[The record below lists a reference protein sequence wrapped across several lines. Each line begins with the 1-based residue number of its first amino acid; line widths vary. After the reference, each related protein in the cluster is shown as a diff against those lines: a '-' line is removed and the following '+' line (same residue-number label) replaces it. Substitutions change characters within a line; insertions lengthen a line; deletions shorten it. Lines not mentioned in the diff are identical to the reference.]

1 MHKHPHYWDTDGN
14 RHDVDEWS
22 PRHEVSKAI
31 EYIENKGGVRDPEKP
46 FLMMIGMNPPHSPY
60 ASTDDCDLEGYE
72 RYKDKSLTE
81 LLVRDNADTT
91 MAKAAAVRYYFANV
105 SGIDREFG
113 RLLAALDKAG
123 LTENTIVVFASDHGE
138 TMTSHSTDDPKNS
151 IWRESLN
158 IPFLVRYPG
167 RVPHRVDDLLLST
180 PDIMPTLLGLAG
192 LGERIPASVE
202 GRDYSAVLRQDA
214 VQPERPRAALYMRNL
229 DGGRDADGLVR
240 GFFAQAR
247 GVKTATHTMELR
259 IGRDGTLERVLMFDD
274 AADPYQLHNL
284 APEEHPRC
292 SPRCA
297 ANWLCCCAT
306 TTTCGSARA
315 SCPTWFPMIRITNN
329 QSDMNKL
336 FLWIA
341 AASAFV
347 LQSCEHRRHPR
358 RDQEPARPGDCA
370 GGEDRQREHLHR
382 GLHKLMDES
391 TIIVG
396 IEPNA
401 KGYEIEL
408 SDGTRLPVI
417 LGEKIEALVP
427 VMGID
432 AEGYWT
438 VSLDGGATSER
449 LKVGGEYVSAWPVS
463 GGDHKPGA
471 EGVTPQLKVS
481 ADGEWLVSLDG
492 GATYA
497 PLLQNGQP
505 VNALGDKVV
514 VSYSSAFKSV
524 TYDATTGLLAVELLD
539 GEKLTLPVFDDFG
552 LTVTASDNETFRLGE
567 TRAFEVVQNNVAE
580 AVIDAPAGWT
590 AVLGETTLTVKAPAT
605 FDAASQ
611 QAAVSVTVYSDRKYR
626 KLVML
631 NVTLLDEQV
640 DANAALAWRNF
651 KAGTADNVLLDYS
664 YAGYKHGE
672 EAPADVWGLGYKVYN
687 VVDYGADPTGVR
699 SSRGALAALLKELKL
714 SGRSDAGANLANA
727 NARAVIYFPEGRFVL
742 HNDDDNVVDPTS
754 ANQKYTDS
762 KGNNRSEEIFI
773 RGGYFVLK
781 GAGRGKTTL
790 VMDTPNLPNN
800 SEQMWSSP
808 MMINIKHNSGLSDLT
823 TVTGDAARGTFSV
836 EVASAAGIGKGD
848 WVCLSLSNNDP
859 TLVAQ
864 ELAPHRVEGN
874 MTDIQTITVED
885 YHQVASVSGNRVT
898 FAEPIMYAVEAK
910 WGWKIRKYPH
920 YEHVGVE
927 DLTFEGRS
935 KENFGHHASWED
947 DGAYKPLNMMRLTDS
962 WIRRV
967 DFRGVSEALS
977 IVSSANCS
985 AYDIEISGNRGHS
998 GVRSQSSSRIFI
1010 GKVCDRSRG
1019 QAVSPPYTSTGYF
1032 ENAGQY
1038 HASGVSN
1045 TSLGA
1050 VLWNNTW
1057 GDDAFFE
1064 SHSRQPRATLVD
1076 RCTGGFVQWRFGGD
1090 ETNVPNHLGD
1100 LTIWNLN
1107 ATRAAHDF
1115 GAEPFKW
1122 WLSSDKWWKTMPP
1135 IIVGFHGAAVTFD
1148 ESAEQVKYLES
1159 NGAAVEPLSLYE
1171 AQLRQRLGYVPA
1183 WLNSLK

>member
-1 MHKHPHYWDTDGN
+1 M
-14 RHDVDEWS
+14 
-22 PRHEVSKAI
+22 
-31 EYIENKGGVRDPEKP
+31 
-46 FLMMIGMNPPHSPY
+46 
-60 ASTDDCDLEGYE
+60 
-72 RYKDKSLTE
+72 
-81 LLVRDNADTT
+81 
-91 MAKAAAVRYYFANV
+91 
-105 SGIDREFG
+105 
-113 RLLAALDKAG
+113 
-123 LTENTIVVFASDHGE
+123 
-138 TMTSHSTDDPKNS
+138 
-151 IWRESLN
+151 
-158 IPFLVRYPG
+158 
-167 RVPHRVDDLLLST
+167 
-180 PDIMPTLLGLAG
+180 
-192 LGERIPASVE
+192 
-202 GRDYSAVLRQDA
+202 
-214 VQPERPRAALYMRNL
+214 
-229 DGGRDADGLVR
+229 
-240 GFFAQAR
+240 
-247 GVKTATHTMELR
+247 
-259 IGRDGTLERVLMFDD
+259 
-274 AADPYQLHNL
+274 
-284 APEEHPRC
+284 
-292 SPRCA
+292 
-297 ANWLCCCAT
+297 
-306 TTTCGSARA
+306 
-315 SCPTWFPMIRITNN
+315 
-329 QSDMNKL
+329 
-336 FLWIA
+336 
-341 AASAFV
+341 
-347 LQSCEHRRHPR
+347 
-358 RDQEPARPGDCA
+358 
-370 GGEDRQREHLHR
+370 
-382 GLHKLMDES
+382 
-391 TIIVG
+391 
-396 IEPNA
+396 
-401 KGYEIEL
+401 
-408 SDGTRLPVI
+408 
-417 LGEKIEALVP
+417 
-427 VMGID
+427 
-432 AEGYWT
+432 
-438 VSLDGGATSER
+438 
-449 LKVGGEYVSAWPVS
+449 
-463 GGDHKPGA
+463 
-471 EGVTPQLKVS
+471 
-481 ADGEWLVSLDG
+481 
-492 GATYA
+492 
-497 PLLQNGQP
+497 
-505 VNALGDKVV
+505 
-514 VSYSSAFKSV
+514 
-524 TYDATTGLLAVELLD
+524 
-539 GEKLTLPVFDDFG
+539 
-552 LTVTASDNETFRLGE
+552 
-567 TRAFEVVQNNVAE
+567 QNNVAE
-580 AVIDAPAGWT
+580 AVIDAPAGMT

-626 KLVML
+626 KLVTL

-985 AYDIEISGNRGHS
+985 PTTS
-998 GVRSQSSSRIFI
+998 RS
-1010 GKVCDRSRG
+1010 
-1019 QAVSPPYTSTGYF
+1019 AATAP
-1032 ENAGQY
+1032 
-1038 HASGVSN
+1038 
-1045 TSLGA
+1045 LGRALA
-1050 VLWNNTW
+1050 VLV
-1057 GDDAFFE
+1057 A
-1064 SHSRQPRATLVD
+1064 HLHRQGL
-1076 RCTGGFVQWRFGGD
+1076 
-1090 ETNVPNHLGD
+1090 
-1100 LTIWNLN
+1100 
-1107 ATRAAHDF
+1107 
-1115 GAEPFKW
+1115 
-1122 WLSSDKWWKTMPP
+1122 
-1135 IIVGFHGAAVTFD
+1135 
-1148 ESAEQVKYLES
+1148 
-1159 NGAAVEPLSLYE
+1159 
-1171 AQLRQRLGYVPA
+1171 
-1183 WLNSLK
+1183 

>member
-1 MHKHPHYWDTDGN
+1 
-14 RHDVDEWS
+14 
-22 PRHEVSKAI
+22 
-31 EYIENKGGVRDPEKP
+31 
-46 FLMMIGMNPPHSPY
+46 
-60 ASTDDCDLEGYE
+60 
-72 RYKDKSLTE
+72 
-81 LLVRDNADTT
+81 
-91 MAKAAAVRYYFANV
+91 
-105 SGIDREFG
+105 
-113 RLLAALDKAG
+113 
-123 LTENTIVVFASDHGE
+123 
-138 TMTSHSTDDPKNS
+138 
-151 IWRESLN
+151 
-158 IPFLVRYPG
+158 
-167 RVPHRVDDLLLST
+167 
-180 PDIMPTLLGLAG
+180 
-192 LGERIPASVE
+192 
-202 GRDYSAVLRQDA
+202 
-214 VQPERPRAALYMRNL
+214 
-229 DGGRDADGLVR
+229 
-240 GFFAQAR
+240 
-247 GVKTATHTMELR
+247 
-259 IGRDGTLERVLMFDD
+259 
-274 AADPYQLHNL
+274 
-284 APEEHPRC
+284 
-292 SPRCA
+292 
-297 ANWLCCCAT
+297 
-306 TTTCGSARA
+306 
-315 SCPTWFPMIRITNN
+315 
-329 QSDMNKL
+329 MNKL

-347 LQSCEHRRHPR
+347 LQSCENTDGI
-358 RDQEPARPGDCA
+358 RDEIGSLR
-370 GGEDRQREHLHR
+370 DRVIALEAKI
-382 GLHKLMDES
+382 GSVNTSIVALHKLMDES

-626 KLVML
+626 KLVTL

-864 ELAPHRVEGN
+864 ELAPHRV
-874 MTDIQTITVED
+874 
-885 YHQVASVSGNRVT
+885 
-898 FAEPIMYAVEAK
+898 
-910 WGWKIRKYPH
+910 
-920 YEHVGVE
+920 
-927 DLTFEGRS
+927 
-935 KENFGHHASWED
+935 
-947 DGAYKPLNMMRLTDS
+947 
-962 WIRRV
+962 
-967 DFRGVSEALS
+967 
-977 IVSSANCS
+977 
-985 AYDIEISGNRGHS
+985 
-998 GVRSQSSSRIFI
+998 
-1010 GKVCDRSRG
+1010 
-1019 QAVSPPYTSTGYF
+1019 
-1032 ENAGQY
+1032 
-1038 HASGVSN
+1038 
-1045 TSLGA
+1045 
-1050 VLWNNTW
+1050 
-1057 GDDAFFE
+1057 
-1064 SHSRQPRATLVD
+1064 
-1076 RCTGGFVQWRFGGD
+1076 
-1090 ETNVPNHLGD
+1090 
-1100 LTIWNLN
+1100 
-1107 ATRAAHDF
+1107 
-1115 GAEPFKW
+1115 
-1122 WLSSDKWWKTMPP
+1122 
-1135 IIVGFHGAAVTFD
+1135 
-1148 ESAEQVKYLES
+1148 
-1159 NGAAVEPLSLYE
+1159 
-1171 AQLRQRLGYVPA
+1171 
-1183 WLNSLK
+1183 